1 MEVIS
6 MLKTGLMN
14 LLEKAMSGSTVR
26 HNVLSNNISNANTPG
41 FKEVMWTF
49 AQHLMRQLI
58 HSFP

>member
-26 HNVLSNNISNANTPG
+26 HNVLSNNISNVFGKYKSEQCGT
-41 FKEVMWTF
+41 
-49 AQHLMRQLI
+49 
-58 HSFP
+58 